1 MKNTTLLFT
10 VTLFAA
16 WAANDAVRAQSADSP
31 APAESIAA
39 PAPAKAKRRVNPEAI
54 KRAKLTNL
62 RKDVS
67 LTAEEETK
75 VKPIIDRFVDAV
87 QAARHDP
94 ALDSRARRQQL
105 ATLREQYNTE
115 LDAVL
120 TPDQQQKLASL
131 KAQRISRLRSG
142 RANSATKPEAQ
153 ESAAAP
159 QAQESAAAPATA
171 P

>member
-1 MKNTTLLFT
+1 MTYTTLLYT
-10 VTLFAA
+10 VVLFVA
-16 WAANDAVRAQSADSP
+16 WAADSTVRAQSAGSP
-31 APAESIAA
+31 APAQSIGA
-39 PAPAKAKRRVNPEAI
+39 PAPAKAKRRASPEAI

-94 ALDSRARRQQL
+94 SLDSRARRQQL
-105 ATLREQYNTE
+105 ATLRQQYNTE

-131 KAQRISRLRSG
+131 KAQRLARLRAG

-153 ESAAAP
+153 ESAAEP
-159 QAQESAAAPATA
+159 QAQESAAAPAA

>member
-1 MKNTTLLFT
+1 MRNITLLYT
-10 VTLFAA
+10 VVLFAA
-16 WAANDAVRAQSADSP
+16 WAVNDTVRAQSAGSL
-31 APAESIAA
+31 APAESIGA
-39 PAPAKAKRRVNPEAI
+39 PAPAKTKRRVSPEAI

-67 LTAEEETK
+67 LSAEEETK

-94 ALDSRARRQQL
+94 SLDSRTRRQQL

-120 TPDQQQKLASL
+120 TSDQQQKLASL
-131 KAQRISRLRSG
+131 KAQRLARLRAG
-142 RANSATKPEAQ
+142 RTNSATKPAAQ

-159 QAQESAAAPATA
+159 QAQESSIAPAAP
-171 P
+171 

>member
-1 MKNTTLLFT
+1 MKKITLLFA
-10 VTLFAA
+10 VSLFAA
-16 WAANDAVRAQSADSP
+16 WTANDTVRAQSAGSS
-31 APAESIAA
+31 APAESIGA
-39 PAPAKAKRRVNPEAI
+39 PAPARAKRRVNPEGI
-54 KRAKLTNL
+54 KRAKLTSL

-87 QAARHDP
+87 QAARHDSS
-94 ALDSRARRQQL
+94 LDSRARRQQL

-159 QAQESAAAPATA
+159 QAQESAAPPATA

>member
-1 MKNTTLLFT
+1 MKYTTLLYT
-10 VTLFAA
+10 VVVFAA
-16 WAANDAVRAQSADSP
+16 WAADDTVRAQSPGSP
-31 APAESIAA
+31 APAQSIG
-39 PAPAKAKRRVNPEAI
+39 APAKAKRRASPEAI

-75 VKPIIDRFVDAV
+75 VKPIIDRFVDV
-87 QAARHDP
+87 LQAARHDP
-94 ALDSRARRQQL
+94 SLDSRARRQQL
-105 ATLREQYNTE
+105 ATLRQQYNTE

-131 KAQRISRLRSG
+131 KAQRLARLRAG

-153 ESAAAP
+153 ESAAEP
-159 QAQESAAAPATA
+159 QAQESAAAPAA

>member
-1 MKNTTLLFT
+1 MRYTTLLYT
-10 VTLFAA
+10 VVLFAA
-16 WAANDAVRAQSADSP
+16 WAADDTVRAQSAGSP
-31 APAESIAA
+31 ASAESIGA
-39 PAPAKAKRRVNPEAI
+39 PAPAKAKRRASPEAI

-87 QAARHDP
+87 QAARHDSS
-94 ALDSRARRQQL
+94 LHSRARRQQL
-105 ATLREQYNTE
+105 ATLRQQYNTE
-115 LDAVL
+115 VDAVL

-131 KAQRISRLRSG
+131 KAQRLARLRAG

-153 ESAAAP
+153 ESAAEP
-159 QAQESAAAPATA
+159 QAQESASAPAAP
-171 P
+171 

>member
-1 MKNTTLLFT
+1 MKYTTLLYT
-10 VTLFAA
+10 VVLFVA
-16 WAANDAVRAQSADSP
+16 WTANDTVHAQSAGSP
-31 APAESIAA
+31 APAESVGAL
-39 PAPAKAKRRVNPEAI
+39 APAKAKRRVSPEAI

-62 RKDVS
+62 KKDVS

-87 QAARHDP
+87 QAARRDP
-94 ALDSRARRQQL
+94 SLDSRARRQQF

-131 KAQRISRLRSG
+131 KAQRLARLRAG
-142 RANSATKPEAQ
+142 RANSTTKPEAQ
-153 ESAAAP
+153 ESAVAP
-159 QAQESAAAPATA
+159 QAQESAAAPIAA